1 MQNENIKE
9 NLPYCLTISQASKV
23 FGIGEKTLRRFIK
36 EHIRDE
42 YIIRIGNNTRIKRD
56 LFKKYLDENITAL

>member
-1 MQNENIKE
+1 MQNENIKD

-42 YIIRIGNNTRIKRD
+42 YIIRIGNNTRIKSCLLYTSPSPRD
-56 LFKKYLDENITAL
+56 TR